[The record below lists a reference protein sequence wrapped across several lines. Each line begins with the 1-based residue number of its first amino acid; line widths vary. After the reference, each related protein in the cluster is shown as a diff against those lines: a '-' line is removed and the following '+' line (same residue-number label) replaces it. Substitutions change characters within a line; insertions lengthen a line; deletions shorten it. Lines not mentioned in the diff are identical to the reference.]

1 MRTAVKRLA
10 KGAVGPVGQRLA
22 LPARRPHAA
31 AFPAGPRWPATA
43 TRTRST
49 CVIVGAGAGGST
61 LAQRL
66 ARRGWRIV
74 VLESG
79 PFWDPDRDWVSDEA
93 GSHKL
98 YWTAKRMIGGADPVE
113 LGKNNSGHGV
123 GGSMVHY
130 AGYAPR
136 FHPSDFETR
145 SRDGVGADWPIGY
158 QELRPHYERVEAELP
173 VAGQDWPW
181 GDPHRYPHAAHPVSG
196 GADRARAGAREAGIE
211 MRVGPVAIPNG
222 VFGNR
227 PHCIYRGFCL
237 QGCKVNAKASPLITH
252 LPDAIAHGVEVR
264 ADSHAVRVEID
275 ETGRCT
281 GVTYMRDGRERFQ
294 RAAAVAVAGYS
305 IETPRLLLNSTS
317 ARWPHGLANA
327 HDQVGRYIMVQGAP
341 QVAGRFPDLLRQY
354 KAPPP
359 EISSEQFYETDP
371 APRVRARLL
380 DPDRR
385 TAADRLG
392 RARARRR
399 PLGPRAARVHAR
411 LQPLVHARR
420 AQRAAP
426 APRQPRHARRT
437 RPTAT
442 ACRSPAWTTRQ
453 SDNDRANIAYAKRVL
468 HDDLGGRRRP
478 GHADHRPL
486 RPPRRRLPHGHLAR
500 EQRHRRRPPRLGRA
514 EPLHRRRQR
523 DADPGLREP
532 GADDHGARLAPRR
545 APGSQARRADRPPR
559 GRGARMPDLHIPV
572 WVAATH
578 FLNLLFLTLLARSGV
593 EVLSALPK
601 LYLSDHCPP
610 GREVV
615 RFSKKVFCA
624 DSREPWSSLDEEE
637 SWSPVIALPGRKNLG
652 LARHWHFMTVQF
664 WILTGLVYV
673 ALLFATGE
681 WRRLVPTSWSIVP
694 GRLPRRRDLP
704 QRAPRRAQAGPRLQR
719 AAAAG
724 LLRGGL
730 PARAVSDRHRARRCH
745 RRSSPAS
752 RATRACSAASR
763 PPGRCTSSACA
774 PSPPS
779 SSCTP

>member
-1 MRTAVKRLA
+1 
-10 KGAVGPVGQRLA
+10 
-22 LPARRPHAA
+22 
-31 AFPAGPRWPATA
+31 
-43 TRTRST
+43 
-49 CVIVGAGAGGST
+49 
-61 LAQRL
+61 
-66 ARRGWRIV
+66 
-74 VLESG
+74 
-79 PFWDPDRDWVSDEA
+79 
-93 GSHKL
+93 
-98 YWTAKRMIGGADPVE
+98 
-113 LGKNNSGHGV
+113 
-123 GGSMVHY
+123 MVHY

-145 SRDGVGADWPIGY
+145 TRDGVGADWPIAY
-158 QELRPHYERVEAELP
+158 RELKPHYERVEAELP

-196 GADRARAGAREAGIE
+196 GADRARAGARAAGIE

-359 EISSEQFYETDP
+359 EISLRAVLRDRP
-371 APRVRARLL
+371 GARVRARLL

-385 TAADRLG
+385 AAADRLG

-426 APRQPRHARRT
+426 APRQPRHARR
-437 RPTAT
+437 RDRRAT
-442 ACRSPAWTTRQ
+442 ACRSRAWTTRQ

-468 HDDLGGRRRP
+468 HDIWEAAGAQDTLTIDRYAHLVGGCRMGTSP
-478 GHADHRPL
+478 ENSVIDADHRAWGVPNL
-486 RPPRRRLPHGHLAR
+486 FIADGSVMPTQGSANPALTIMALAS
-500 EQRHRRRPPRLGRA
+500 
-514 EPLHRRRQR
+514 
-523 DADPGLREP
+523 
-532 GADDHGARLAPRR
+532 RLAERLDAKRVGRPAAAR
-545 APGSQARRADRPPR
+545 A
-559 GRGARMPDLHIPV
+559 RGAR
-572 WVAATH
+572 A
-578 FLNLLFLTLLARSGV
+578 
-593 EVLSALPK
+593 
-601 LYLSDHCPP
+601 
-610 GREVV
+610 
-615 RFSKKVFCA
+615 
-624 DSREPWSSLDEEE
+624 
-637 SWSPVIALPGRKNLG
+637 
-652 LARHWHFMTVQF
+652 
-664 WILTGLVYV
+664 
-673 ALLFATGE
+673 
-681 WRRLVPTSWSIVP
+681 
-694 GRLPRRRDLP
+694 
-704 QRAPRRAQAGPRLQR
+704 
-719 AAAAG
+719 
-724 LLRGGL
+724 
-730 PARAVSDRHRARRCH
+730 
-745 RRSSPAS
+745 
-752 RATRACSAASR
+752 
-763 PPGRCTSSACA
+763 
-774 PSPPS
+774 
-779 SSCTP
+779 